1 MPVVDPIAVL
11 LALVGSL
18 YLLMIGLVL
27 KRRNIREW
35 PVIVFIT
42 YVVLAY
48 LWILAQALLLLN
60 WTGFISAGILQ
71 QLLLYEAVIL
81 SFLFF
86 HLSWS
91 FLQLEDTD
99 WRWWT
104 LGIVWVL
111 ALIVLDQNFFNLPQT
126 LWAGNDW
133 QLQRQELTYGWAI
146 IGWSIFMGSAAWLT
160 LRAYRQTQQPLHKNR
175 GKWQTGRGWLLN
187 CNWSLARWDGD
198 HRALAF
204 IKPFWKRPDDNS
216 LIRAG

>member
-1 MPVVDPIAVL
+1 MPVVNPIAVL
-11 LALVGSL
+11 LSLVASL

-35 PVIVFIT
+35 PVIVLVF

-48 LWILAQALLLLN
+48 LWILAQALLLLG
-60 WTGFISAGILQ
+60 WTAFISPEILR

-99 WRWWT
+99 WRWWA

-111 ALIVLDQNFFNLPQT
+111 VLIILDQNF
-126 LWAGNDW
+126 
-133 QLQRQELTYGWAI
+133 
-146 IGWSIFMGSAAWLT
+146 
-160 LRAYRQTQQPLHKNR
+160 
-175 GKWQTGRGWLLN
+175 
-187 CNWSLARWDGD
+187 
-198 HRALAF
+198 
-204 IKPFWKRPDDNS
+204 
-216 LIRAG
+216 